1 MSDELPYE
9 RLSNEEYA
17 EHMIEQ
23 VRINAELEESNE
35 RIQDIINQ
43 ILSEEYNG

>member
-1 MSDELPYE
+1 MSNELPYE

-17 EHMIEQ
+17 EHMMEQ
-23 VRINAELEESNE
+23 ARINAQLEESNE
-35 RIQDIINQ
+35 RIRKIINQ